1 MDCYNLKGSL
11 CIVVSSRNTLG
22 LTEKHCLKKK
32 KKRNCAMYAHCVCGQ
47 GEEGERERERIN
59 FYEEKAGRFNEYF
72 SNRLCK

>member
-1 MDCYNLKGSL
+1 
-11 CIVVSSRNTLG
+11 
-22 LTEKHCLKKK
+22 
-32 KKRNCAMYAHCVCGQ
+32 MYAHCVCGQ